1 MFAYCNNNPVM
12 YSDPAGESITIATLI
27 LIGSAIVG
35 AVSAGYTAYVEYNA
49 GFDTVQI
56 IGDSIC
62 AGMAGFCLVY
72 SMGMTAY
79 QCYQNYCYL
88 NGLTPVTNIG
98 PTTTSQTTVYRSVSS
113 AEARSI
119 QSTGEF
125 SIADG
130 GMESKQFGFSLS
142 ETKQFGNIVG
152 QKTVVSA
159 TLPTSALDQFCKVSV
174 DSTIFRNGTLTV
186 YYDKLDT
193 FNRLV
198 AGTIMIM
205 E

>member
-1 MFAYCNNNPVM
+1 MF
-12 YSDPAGESITIATLI
+12 SDPAGESITIATLI
-27 LIGSAIVG
+27 LIGSALVG
-35 AVSAGYTAYVEYNA
+35 VASAGYTAYAEYRA
-49 GFDTVQI
+49 GFDTTQI

-62 AGMAGFCLVY
+62 AGVAGFCLVY

-88 NGLTPVTNIG
+88 SGITPVTSISSNSV
-98 PTTTSQTTVYRSVSS
+98 PQTTIYRSVSS
-113 AEARSI
+113 AEAQSI
-119 QSTGEF
+119 QSTGKF
-125 SIADG
+125 SVAVG
-130 GMESKQFGFSLS
+130 GMESKQFGLSLS

-159 TLPTSALDQFCKVSV
+159 TLPTSALDQFCRVSV
-174 DSTIFRNGTLTV
+174 DSTIFRSGTLTV
-186 YYDKLDT
+186 YSDNLET

-198 AGTIMIM
+198 AGTIMLM